1 MANPLKELRGGRT
14 QHEAAKLLKTDAMA
28 YSRWERGVHLP
39 RKNKWPLIKEKT
51 GISPDKLFE
60 FVVEV
65 SQ

>member
-1 MANPLKELRGGRT
+1 MT
-14 QHEAAKLLKTDAMA
+14 

-39 RKNKWPLIKEKT
+39 RKSKWPVIKEKT